1 MKAILSCGRGA
12 VKPTVF
18 EVQPD
23 CVLDVAQSLLVSVS
37 QAVTTLERRAGDI
50 ETLRIAFD
58 DNRQRVV
65 LHGDI
70 VLREARPEGH

>member
-1 MKAILSCGRGA
+1 MVRL
-12 VKPTVF
+12 PVF

-23 CVLDVAQSLLVSVS
+23 CILDVVQSLIVGVLL
-37 QAVTTLERRAGDI
+37 AVTALEGRAGDI
-50 ETLRIAFD
+50 EALRIAFD

-70 VLREARPEGH
+70 VLREATSGACLR